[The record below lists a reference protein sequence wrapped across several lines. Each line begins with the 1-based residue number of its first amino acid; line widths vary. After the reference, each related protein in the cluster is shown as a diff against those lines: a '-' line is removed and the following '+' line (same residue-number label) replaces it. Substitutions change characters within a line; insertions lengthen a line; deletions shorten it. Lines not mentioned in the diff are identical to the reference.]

1 MFGIGIPE
9 LIIIFVIA
17 LIVLGPDK
25 LPQLARQLARL
36 IAELKKAGED
46 FKSQMDIEALKDIKH
61 PKEMLREALETKDT
75 SGGHDADWKPAHAQ
89 RPVDIAGDRPSPSPA
104 QTGGPDAPP
113 GITPETQSE
122 KQTGQSASKPAGSR
136 PDVN

>member
-17 LIVLGPDK
+17 LIVLGPDR

-46 FKSQMDIEALKDIKH
+46 FKTQMDLEALKDIKH
-61 PKEMLREALETKDT
+61 PKDMLKEALETKDT
-75 SGGHDADWKPAHAQ
+75 AGGADDWRPAHAR
-89 RPVDIAGDRPSPSPA
+89 RPVTDAGGQPPPMLDQTSSPDKPH
-104 QTGGPDAPP
+104 
-113 GITPETQSE
+113 GIMPETLPE
-122 KQTGQSASKPAGSR
+122 KTTGESVSKPAADRSN
-136 PDVN
+136 VA

>member
-17 LIVLGPDK
+17 LIVLGPDR

-36 IAELKKAGED
+36 ITELKKAGED
-46 FKSQMDIEALKDIKH
+46 FKSQMDIEALKEIKH
-61 PKEMLREALETKDT
+61 PKEMLKEALETKDT
-75 SGGHDADWKPAHAQ
+75 SGGTGADWKPAHAQ
-89 RPVDIAGDRPSPSPA
+89 RPVGNAGDPSSPPSAKSGGTDATPA
-104 QTGGPDAPP
+104 MA
-113 GITPETQSE
+113 PETQPE
-122 KQTGQSASKPAGSR
+122 KQAGEPASRPDGPR